1 VVSQTPYSILE
12 VTIDTL
18 TIDVCHGKDDS
29 YTDIYASMHT
39 CQVTQI
45 EILVALLRDHLSRQ
59 STALYKR
66 VLTILRRTET
76 DGIRHRLSKAID
88 RSSAEGLPRDRIL
101 DVPYLTAVEVGRSLP
116 RRPTLLVD
124 FAAKRLTDFSLG

>member
-1 VVSQTPYSILE
+1 MIRIHIY
-12 VTIDTL
+12 TI
-18 TIDVCHGKDDS
+18 VCISVKS
-29 YTDIYASMHT
+29 PTT
-39 CQVTQI
+39 
-45 EILVALLRDHLSRQ
+45 EILVALLRDHGSRE
-59 STALYKR
+59 STIFYKR